1 MSVSDPIADMLT
13 RIRNAVKVGHKSVSF
28 PSSKIKLEIANILK
42 SEGFVSGF
50 KLEEEDSTKPNVSV
64 SLHYWNKDEPA
75 INGLKRV
82 SKPGLRIYVNK
93 NEIPHVYGDR
103 GVAIMSTNQGV
114 MSGGDARQKGL
125 GGEVLFYVW

>member
-13 RIRNAVKVGHKSVSF
+13 RIRNAVQVKHKAVSV
-28 PSSKIKLEIANILK
+28 PSSSIKLEIANILK

-50 KLEEEDSTKPNVSV
+50 QVEDETSTKPTINV
-64 SLHYWNKDEPA
+64 SLHYWNKSEPA

-82 SKPGLRIYVNK
+82 STPGLRVYVK
-93 NEIPHVYGDR
+93 KDEMPRVYGDR
-103 GVAIMSTNQGV
+103 GIAVISTNQGV
-114 MSGGDARQKGL
+114 MSGEDARKKGL

>member
-13 RIRNAVKVGHKSVSF
+13 RIRNAVQVGHKSVSF

-50 KLEEEDSTKPNVSV
+50 NLEETDSSKPTVNVA
-64 SLHYWNKDEPA
+64 LHYW
-75 INGLKRV
+75 
-82 SKPGLRIYVNK
+82 NK

-103 GVAIMSTNQGV
+103 GVAVMSTNQGV
-114 MSGGDARQKGL
+114 MSGVDAREKGL